1 MGTYKS
7 LFLSFPAGHPAYVYC
22 REKGETGEMIR
33 AGKENISRGG
43 HLIAQP
49 ILAKCKVQR

>member
-43 HLIAQP
+43 NLIAQP